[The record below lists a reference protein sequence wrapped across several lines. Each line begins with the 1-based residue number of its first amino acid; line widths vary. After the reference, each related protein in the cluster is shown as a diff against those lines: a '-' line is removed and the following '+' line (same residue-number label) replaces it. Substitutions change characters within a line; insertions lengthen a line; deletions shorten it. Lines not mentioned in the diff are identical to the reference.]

1 MKKLLIFMLLLNG
14 CAYIVNGDTQSIF
27 LKTSDNKRVKAVV
40 KNDKMETT
48 YMLPT
53 TVTVPKSKNDLVI
66 TTVGTECITPTKT
79 TVQSQVDGWVF
90 GNVATLGLGLI
101 KDSQGAMWKYDESY
115 TVNVKRDNKCI
126 KQAKELNDIMLN
138 LHM

>member
-1 MKKLLIFMLLLNG
+1 MLLLNG